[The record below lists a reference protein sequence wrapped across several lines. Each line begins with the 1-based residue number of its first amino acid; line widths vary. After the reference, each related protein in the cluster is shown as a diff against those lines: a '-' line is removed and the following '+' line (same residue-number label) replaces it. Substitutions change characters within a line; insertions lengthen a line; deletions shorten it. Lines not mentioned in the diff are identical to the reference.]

1 MKDFKDKV
9 LVVTGAGHGIGRA
22 IAIEGAQRGMK
33 VVINDICAETLAE
46 TKKMIEEIGV
56 PVVEF
61 ATVVPY
67 HSTSRCKYFT
77 TVIKEYR
84 SAKAGSIT

>member
-9 LVVTGAGHGIGRA
+9 LVVTGAGFGIGRA

-46 TKKMIEEIGV
+46 TKKMIE
-56 PVVEF
+56 
-61 ATVVPY
+61 
-67 HSTSRCKYFT
+67 
-77 TVIKEYR
+77 
-84 SAKAGSIT
+84 